1 MAQGDAAKVQELL
14 KQGKNAAE
22 TFEGWS
28 LLMKASEGGNEVIMQ
43 MMLYKNVDV
52 EAANKK
58 CILPM
63 LYRLP
68 PFLSDI
74 AHVAFC

>member
-1 MAQGDAAKVQELL
+1 
-14 KQGKNAAE
+14 
-22 TFEGWS
+22 
-28 LLMKASEGGNEVIMQ
+28 MKASEGGNEVIMQ
-43 MMLYKNVDV
+43 MLLDKNVDV

-58 CILPM
+58 CILHM

-68 PFLSDI
+68 QFLSDL